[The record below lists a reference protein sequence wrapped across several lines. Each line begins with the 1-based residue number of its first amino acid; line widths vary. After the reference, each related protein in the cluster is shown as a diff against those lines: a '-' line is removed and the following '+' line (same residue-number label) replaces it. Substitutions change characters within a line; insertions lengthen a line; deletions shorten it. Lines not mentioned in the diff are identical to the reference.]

1 MQSLL
6 AEMDTNTLR
15 LLREELSACFS
26 ALLRLL
32 LIILGKSPSCSSYIY
47 TEINSRLC
55 ILLAMLRNGLFRK
68 RSLTISLPLV

>member
-6 AEMDTNTLR
+6 AEMDTNIFG

-26 ALLRLL
+26 ALLRLQL
-32 LIILGKSPSCSSYIY
+32 VILGKSPSGSSCIY

-55 ILLAMLRNGLFRK
+55 ILLVMLQNGLFRK
-68 RSLTISLPLV
+68 RSLAISLPLV